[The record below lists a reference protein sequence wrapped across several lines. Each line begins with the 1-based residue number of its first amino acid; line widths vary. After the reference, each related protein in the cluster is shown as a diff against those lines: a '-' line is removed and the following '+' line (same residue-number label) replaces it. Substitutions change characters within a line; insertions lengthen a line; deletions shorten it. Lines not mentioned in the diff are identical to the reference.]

1 MAASDRIQFYRK
13 QLGLS
18 QEELGEALLVSKQ
31 TVDAWEKGKAVPTL
45 DNLIHF
51 KELFGISIDEI
62 LDCNHIQEDTVPP
75 SEAYWFHYSNDDLT
89 ELYRYLK
96 KRMFKRPVV
105 IFVVSLLVLIF
116 VTCVYD
122 SKPLIAFLFGVILIG
137 AVAQIKGLAV
147 YRKTWNE
154 RRGKITQ
161 SAYEYR
167 VYSDYMIITIH
178 RNGET
183 VRTSKVYF
191 QEIEQVLDAGKYLL
205 FAFSGQ
211 AFILR
216 KSELPDNAAFY
227 TFLENHP
234 QKTALKAPRDKWS
247 GWSLILFV
255 GSLLSLFG
263 ALLLVFAVSGVNHVL
278 TENMWMCFLLTPI
291 PIASTVFGIV
301 LKNKGKHYRY
311 KKNIVAGI
319 IITVLLCLY
328 GSFSFLFANVYDH
341 SDAPVSRLEQYA
353 EIDLPDYQQINTQDW
368 TKGTQLIAGDAVCFY
383 YTSDIYFAAQ
393 EAEQLKTRLAS
404 DPKWISSLPNDM
416 IGILPPYSPIQKDDY
431 VFNFNMDDGTYGQ
444 LPATSGTYHFF
455 CACYRAG
462 QKQMRITEYTVDY
475 VKEGAPRGGTV

>member
-1 MAASDRIQFYRK
+1 
-13 QLGLS
+13 
-18 QEELGEALLVSKQ
+18 
-31 TVDAWEKGKAVPTL
+31 
-45 DNLIHF
+45 
-51 KELFGISIDEI
+51 
-62 LDCNHIQEDTVPP
+62 
-75 SEAYWFHYSNDDLT
+75 
-89 ELYRYLK
+89 
-96 KRMFKRPVV
+96 MFKRPVV

-167 VYSDYMIITIH
+167 IYSDYMIITIH

-216 KSELPDNAAFY
+216 KSEWPDNSAFY

-234 QKTALKAPRDKWS
+234 QKTSLKAPRDKWS
-247 GWSLILFV
+247 RWSLILFV

-291 PIASTVFGIV
+291 PIASMVFGVV

-311 KKNIVAGI
+311 KK
-319 IITVLLCLY
+319 
-328 GSFSFLFANVYDH
+328 
-341 SDAPVSRLEQYA
+341 
-353 EIDLPDYQQINTQDW
+353 
-368 TKGTQLIAGDAVCFY
+368 
-383 YTSDIYFAAQ
+383 
-393 EAEQLKTRLAS
+393 
-404 DPKWISSLPNDM
+404 ISSPE
-416 IGILPPYSPIQKDDY
+416 S
-431 VFNFNMDDGTYGQ
+431 
-444 LPATSGTYHFF
+444 S
-455 CACYRAG
+455 
-462 QKQMRITEYTVDY
+462 
-475 VKEGAPRGGTV
+475 

>member
-45 DNLIHF
+45 DNLIRF

-161 SAYEYR
+161 SVYEYR

-234 QKTALKAPRDKWS
+234 QKTALKAPR
-247 GWSLILFV
+247 
-255 GSLLSLFG
+255 
-263 ALLLVFAVSGVNHVL
+263 
-278 TENMWMCFLLTPI
+278 
-291 PIASTVFGIV
+291 
-301 LKNKGKHYRY
+301 
-311 KKNIVAGI
+311 
-319 IITVLLCLY
+319 
-328 GSFSFLFANVYDH
+328 
-341 SDAPVSRLEQYA
+341 
-353 EIDLPDYQQINTQDW
+353 
-368 TKGTQLIAGDAVCFY
+368 
-383 YTSDIYFAAQ
+383 
-393 EAEQLKTRLAS
+393 
-404 DPKWISSLPNDM
+404 
-416 IGILPPYSPIQKDDY
+416 
-431 VFNFNMDDGTYGQ
+431 
-444 LPATSGTYHFF
+444 
-455 CACYRAG
+455 
-462 QKQMRITEYTVDY
+462 
-475 VKEGAPRGGTV
+475 GGTV